1 MRYADLVFFTNQVPD
16 TSNTNATRATRMRH
30 KYNTS
35 NKSATQLRCKCYTYN
50 TSETR
55 VKNFDFDKYKS
66 ENIFSQVVENDVTWE
81 RFEPR
86 AKIQENKI

>member
-1 MRYADLVFFTNQVPD
+1 MGYADLVFFTNQVPD
-16 TSNTNATRATRMRH
+16 TNNTNATRATLMRD

-50 TSETR
+50 TSATR
-55 VKNFDFDKYKS
+55 VKKFDFDNCRS
-66 ENIFSQVVENDVTWE
+66 ENIFLQVVENDVIWD